1 MSSGVRLIHPQ
12 HEQLYVVQVG
22 WRRSGIGLWSASGC
36 RLVCSLRQAR
46 AQAGTQTQGLNSLYR
61 AAAPL
66 SLEASPSL
74 DWTVGH
80 CGTSHWPCKH
90 T

>member
-1 MSSGVRLIHPQ
+1 MSSGV
-12 HEQLYVVQVG
+12 QLSILCLEKLYLVQVG
-22 WRRSGIGLWSASGC
+22 WRRSGLGLWTPSGC

-80 CGTSHWPCKH
+80 CCTSHWPCNH